1 MAGTGG
7 PTVARVGALPVVDG
21 FLDRCGVD
29 GLLATYVASD
39 ARMTVPAGV
48 ALGVLIRNLCVA
60 REPLYALGRWASGHV
75 SGPLGVEPEWFGALN
90 DDKIGRSLDRLFDAD
105 RASMLSALM
114 ARVIDQFD
122 LHLDELHNDSTSIK
136 LSGTYGAADG
146 SRHRGKPTPAVR
158 HGHSKDH
165 RPDLKQLV
173 WILTVSA
180 DGAVPVCFRLADGNT
195 ADDPTHVP
203 TWDQLRLLA
212 GRSDF
217 LYVADCKL
225 ASRAAMEHIDKL
237 GGRFVTVL
245 PKTRSEDGA
254 FRTWLVTHE
263 ATWSEVARHPGRRDG
278 DPEEVWWATEAPW
291 PSAEGFRVLWLR
303 SSSKIA
309 RDAEH
314 RAQQI
319 RAGTDAVERL
329 SVRLASP
336 RCKLTTRAQ
345 VEQALS
351 DALAATG
358 AERFIE
364 ATVTETTE
372 VRHRQ
377 AKRGR
382 PGKNTDYRRVDT
394 TRYSVT
400 ATIRHDR
407 ARAEAASDGCWP
419 LVTNDRDLSAAELF
433 ASYRWQPNLECRH
446 RLLKGPLHVAPV
458 WLNSPSRIEAFGFCC
473 YVALLVHALV
483 ERQLRS
489 GMTRQ
494 GLEALP
500 LYPEDRDCSAPTAA
514 KVFDAFADA
523 FLVTFDRGGGLV
535 DTFAPDLTPLQRQL
549 LDLIGVPISDYE
561 PERLTRSASQLP

>member
-1 MAGTGG
+1 
-7 PTVARVGALPVVDG
+7 VAFQD
-21 FLDRCGVD
+21 
-29 GLLATYVASD
+29 
-39 ARMTVPAGV
+39 
-48 ALGVLIRNLCVA
+48 
-60 REPLYALGRWASGHV
+60 
-75 SGPLGVEPEWFGALN
+75 
-90 DDKIGRSLDRLFDAD
+90 
-105 RASMLSALM
+105 
-114 ARVIDQFD
+114 
-122 LHLDELHNDSTSIK
+122 
-136 LSGTYGAADG
+136 
-146 SRHRGKPTPAVR
+146 
-158 HGHSKDH
+158 
-165 RPDLKQLV
+165 
-173 WILTVSA
+173 
-180 DGAVPVCFRLADGNT
+180 
-195 ADDPTHVP
+195 
-203 TWDQLRLLA
+203 LA
-212 GRSDF
+212 GRT
-217 LYVADCKL
+217 VAHQVVGAHLEDVGEPDEGVD
-225 ASRAAMEHIDKL
+225 R
-237 GGRFVTVL
+237 GRDPAGFV
-245 PKTRSEDGA
+245 
-254 FRTWLVTHE
+254 
-263 ATWSEVARHPGRRDG
+263 
-278 DPEEVWWATEAPW
+278 
-291 PSAEGFRVLWLR
+291 SA
-303 SSSKIA
+303 
-309 RDAEH
+309 
-314 RAQQI
+314 
-319 RAGTDAVERL
+319 
-329 SVRLASP
+329 
-336 RCKLTTRAQ
+336 
-345 VEQALS
+345 
-351 DALAATG
+351 

-549 LDLIGVPISDYE
+549 LDLIGVPVSDYE
-561 PERLTRSASQLP
+561 PERLTRSVSQLP